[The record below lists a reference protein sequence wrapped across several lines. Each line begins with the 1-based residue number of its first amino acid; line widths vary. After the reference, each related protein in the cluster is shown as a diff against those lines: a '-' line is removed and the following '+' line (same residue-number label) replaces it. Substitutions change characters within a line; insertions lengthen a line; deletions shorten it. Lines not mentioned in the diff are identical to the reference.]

1 MKKIVIILSSI
12 LLCLS
17 LWAEERKVELKKEDT
32 KQNTHERSGP
42 SITPLVKLN
51 ENTLSLLSEGTFDN
65 VHVVIK
71 TITGETVMADTI
83 SLVANQSYTI
93 SIENL
98 ECDIYVLE
106 IKIGD
111 ELYYGYLEIY

>member
-1 MKKIVIILSSI
+1 MRNLVFILSVL
-12 LLCLS
+12 LLCSNLG
-17 LWAEERKVELKKEDT
+17 AEERTVELKKKVET
-32 KQNTHERSGP
+32 LPNRSEN
-42 SITPLVKLN
+42 SINLIVVNDGNNLIF
-51 ENTLSLLSEGTFDN
+51 SSIDSFDFFYFD
-65 VHVVIK
+65 IK